1 MNHKTYIHENIGSP
15 TKQIKKCLILCF
27 PKNSISKK
35 VDLLNFDLPYQHSKK
50 NYLTVSVV
58 PVISTNNLVSPLVAG
73 PKTNDP
79 SEPKVDPCAAH
90 KKDDFVLLYSTVAP
104 A

>member
-1 MNHKTYIHENIGSP
+1 MNRNIQMHENIGSP
-15 TKQIKKCLILCF
+15 AKQIKKCLILCF

-35 VDLLNFDLPYQHSKK
+35 IDLLNFDLLYQISKK